1 MEVVGAAPTLEK
13 AVKSVRKGGRVGLVG
28 NVVAEVP
35 LALQWVVTRE
45 ISLLGS
51 CAAAGETKE
60 ALEAIASGEIQVK
73 PLISAVAPLDEG
85 GDYFQRSRDGKEGL
99 LKVLL
104 KP

>member
-1 MEVVGAAPTLEK
+1 
-13 AVKSVRKGGRVGLVG
+13 
-28 NVVAEVP
+28 
-35 LALQWVVTRE
+35 
-45 ISLLGS
+45 LLGS

-60 ALEAIASGEIQVK
+60 ALEAIASGEIKVK

-104 KP
+104 EP

>member
-1 MEVVGAAPTLEK
+1 
-13 AVKSVRKGGRVGLVG
+13 
-28 NVVAEVP
+28 
-35 LALQWVVTRE
+35 
-45 ISLLGS
+45 LLGS

-73 PLISAVAPLDEG
+73 PLISVVAPLDEG